1 MNLTS
6 TRSFHLILFWYI
18 DIDRK
23 NPLIDIFQLSTIH
36 FSILYYFYNT
46 THIHTQICTDVH
58 IRYVLFFSMLAFICI
73 YIWITLA
80 YKNIHTHTHNII
92 LSRCLFFCC
101 FVVVFIE
108 MTILYTMIIVNSHLL
123 HHFIPGPMI
132 QELHIRWFLCIF
144 DLIWFLIGGWDEI
157 CLSIWW

>member
-1 MNLTS
+1 MYRCTY
-6 TRSFHLILFWYI
+6 T
-18 DIDRK
+18 
-23 NPLIDIFQLSTIH
+23 
-36 FSILYYFYNT
+36 
-46 THIHTQICTDVH
+46 ICT
-58 IRYVLFFSMLAFICI
+58 FFSMLAFICI
-73 YIWITLA
+73 YIWITLT
-80 YKNIHTHTHNII
+80 YKNIYTHTHNII

-144 DLIWFLIGGWDEI
+144 DLIWFDLIFDWRMGWD
-157 CLSIWW
+157 LSVYLMIDRQIWYHQIMISVWLGYKPFVRECNLYQI